1 MPASQQH
8 ITPSTPMG
16 ANLLAGGATFR
27 VWAPKAVSV
36 AAVTG
41 DELTRARAAGWH
53 PPDAAQLVRQT
64 DGTWCGFAPGV
75 QDGEFYRLW
84 VVGEGT
90 TGFKRDPYA
99 HELRADQPL
108 ADCDCIVRDPALY
121 SWHDAG
127 HRPPRFHE
135 AIIYQAHVGT
145 FYAVDA
151 NGRDKRHGIARFLDV
166 LDRIEY
172 LRDLGINM
180 LQLLPIQEYP
190 SDTSMGYNGTD
201 YFSPEMAYVVHDP
214 VELTRYLAKA
224 NAMLAQAGR
233 PPLTMA
239 QLQSGPSQL
248 KCLVDLCHVHGLS
261 VIFDVVYNHAGG
273 DFGDQSLY
281 FFDRQFPTTN
291 NNSLYFT
298 DQGWAGGLVFAYWN
312 PGVRQFLINNARFL
326 YDEYHIDGLRYDEV
340 TVIDNHGGWF
350 FCQDLTDTLRYHRP
364 EALQIAE
371 YWSGERWKAL
381 ARKPDGMGFDA
392 ALGDGIRDS
401 VRDAIKQASYG
412 QQAPL
417 SLAGVAAALY
427 PAYGFSDAW
436 RSVQCLENQDIVYAD
451 RPPQEWKPRIPK
463 LADPNNQRSWY
474 ARSRSRLATAL
485 LFTAP
490 GIPML
495 FMGEEILEHKNWSDN
510 IGSGDDKLIWWDGL
524 NQDRNMRDFLE
535 FTKAL
540 IRLRKEQTALCSNHV
555 RVFHEYGNRV
565 LAFHRWLDG
574 AGLDVVVVANFNEFT
589 LYNYEIGLPWPGVW
603 KEVFNSDYF
612 DQYPNPSVAGNG
624 GGVVAGPAARD
635 GFGNSASMVLP
646 ANAVLV
652 LAMA

>member
-8 ITPSTPMG
+8 INSSTPMG
-16 ANLLAGGATFR
+16 ATLVEGGATFR
-27 VWAPKAVSV
+27 VWAPKAVNV

-41 DELTRARAAGWH
+41 DELTRARVPGWH
-53 PPDAAQLVRQT
+53 PPDAAQLVKQI
-64 DGTWCGFAPGV
+64 DGTWSGFVSGV
-75 QDGEFYRLW
+75 EDGAFYRFW
-84 VVGEGT
+84 VAGEGS

-99 HELRADQPL
+99 HELRSDQPL
-108 ADCDCIVRDPALY
+108 ADCDCMVRDAALY
-121 SWHDAG
+121 PWHDAG
-127 HRPPRFHE
+127 HRPPLFHE
-135 AIIYQAHVGT
+135 AILYQAHVGT
-145 FYAVDA
+145 FYGVDA
-151 NGRDKRHGIARFLDV
+151 NGRDKRHGIAKFLDV

-172 LRDLGINM
+172 LRDLGVNM

-214 VELTRYLAKA
+214 AELTRYLTKA

-233 PPLTMA
+233 QPLTMA
-239 QLQSGPSQL
+239 QLRSGPGQL
-248 KCLVDLCHVHGLS
+248 KCLIDLCHAHGLS

-273 DFGDQSLY
+273 DFGEQSLY

-364 EALQIAE
+364 QALQIAE
-371 YWSGERWKAL
+371 YWSGERWKAVSRRP
-381 ARKPDGMGFDA
+381 AGMGFDA
-392 ALGDGIRDS
+392 ALGDGLRDS
-401 VRDAIKQASYG
+401 VRDAVKQASYG

-427 PAYGFSDAW
+427 PPYGFSDAW
-436 RSVQCLENQDIVYAD
+436 RSVQCIENQDIVYAD
-451 RPPQEWKPRIPK
+451 RPPQEWKPRVPA
-463 LADPNNQRSWY
+463 LADPNNHRSWY

-495 FMGEEILEHKNWSDN
+495 FMGEEILEEKNWSDN

-524 NQDRNMRDFLE
+524 RQDRDMRDFLE

-540 IRLRKEQTALCSNHV
+540 TRLRKQHTALAGPNV

-574 AGLDVVVVANFNEFT
+574 AGRDVVVVANFNEFT

-612 DQYPNPSVAGNG
+612 DHFPNPWVAGNG
-624 GGVVAGPAARD
+624 GQIVANPAPRD
-635 GFGNSASMVLP
+635 GFGSATNIVLP
-646 ANAVLV
+646 ANALLA
-652 LAMA
+652 LAMI